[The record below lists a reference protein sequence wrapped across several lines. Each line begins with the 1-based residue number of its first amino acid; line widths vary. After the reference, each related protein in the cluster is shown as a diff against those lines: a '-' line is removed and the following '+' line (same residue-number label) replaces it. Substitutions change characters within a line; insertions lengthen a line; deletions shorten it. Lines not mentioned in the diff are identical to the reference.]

1 MNKSKEKKPVSE
13 TVELKPFN
21 FPEHSITLWALD
33 MDQALVKLEEYLKNN
48 S

>member
-21 FPEHSITLWALD
+21 FPEHSITLWAVD
-33 MDQALVKLEEYLKNN
+33 MEHALEALQKHLKNN